1 MQLELRHDG
10 SKPATSF
17 EEGLEETM
25 TTNTAKKRDH
35 RIDLLRGFALASIF
49 VNHMPGNR
57 FENWTSR
64 NFGLSDA
71 AEIFVLLAG
80 FAAAL
85 AFFTRFDTGPRWT
98 ASYKAVRRAGTLY
111 GAHLLATLGVVALFA
126 AAASLLGN
134 PDYLDQIGI
143 GPLVTDPLPGLVGL
157 SFGGYQLGYFNI
169 LPMYVVLLLML
180 PAFMWLA
187 TYSVWLALGASAAL
201 YVATHALGLIMPSYP
216 LDGGWY
222 FNPFAWQLLFVIGLC
237 AGVAKLKGREL
248 GYHPALM
255 VLAVAYVVFGAVW
268 AVGTLGGVIGAGV
281 VPEAIGTLHK
291 SNLPLTRLM
300 HILALAYVVC
310 YSRMW
315 DWLSRVP
322 SEFALT
328 RMGRN
333 ALPVFVASSLM
344 SMAGLIVLMETGGG
358 WLIETLL
365 VAAGL
370 SLMYGLAVALE
381 ADLPKR
387 LRAAVSARVATGSD
401 VPPTLDLELPVERTI
416 TVRGPSP
423 N

>member
-1 MQLELRHDG
+1 
-10 SKPATSF
+10 
-17 EEGLEETM
+17 M

-49 VNHMPGNR
+49 INHMPGNR
-57 FENWTSR
+57 FEHWTSR

-85 AFFTRFDTGPRWT
+85 AFFTRFQSGQSGSYWT
-98 ASYKAVRRAGTLY
+98 ASYKAIRRAGTLY
-111 GAHLLATLGVVALFA
+111 GAHLLATIWVVALFA
-126 AAASLLGN
+126 AAAAILGN

-143 GPLVTDPLPGLVGL
+143 GPLVTDPVPGIIGL

-187 TYSVWLALGASAAL
+187 ARSIWLALAASAAL
-201 YVATHALGLIMPSYP
+201 YVATHALALTMPSYP

-237 AGVAKLKGREL
+237 AGVAKLQGREL
-248 GYHPALM
+248 AYHPAVMIAAL
-255 VLAVAYVVFGAVW
+255 AYVVFGAVW
-268 AVGTLGGVIGAGV
+268 AVGSLGGVIGAGV
-281 VPEAIGTLHK
+281 VPEAVGTLHK
-291 SNLPLTRLM
+291 SNLPLTRLL
-300 HILALAYVVC
+300 HVLALAYVVS
-310 YSRMW
+310 YSRIW

-322 SEFALT
+322 AQFALT

-333 ALPVFVASSLM
+333 ALPVFVASSLL

-358 WLIETLL
+358 WIIETVL
-365 VAAGL
+365 VTAGL
-370 SLMYGLAVALE
+370 ALMYGIAVALE
-381 ADLPKR
+381 SNLPER
-387 LRAAVSARVATGSD
+387 VRALVFARVATVAD
-401 VPPTLDLELPVERTI
+401 VPASLEIDVPAERTI
-416 TVRGPSP
+416 TVRGPSGQ
-423 N
+423 